1 MTAYRYL
8 DALAR
13 AAGWGRDG
21 SVDRVDADPALP
33 ARPRPR
39 SRFEPEPGDGE
50 PLWLPGQ
57 DVEETVD
64 GPGETRAAAADSGG
78 GRADRLPAPPGPPA
92 PPAAVVVA
100 GPSAWGPAGRPA
112 VGPAA
117 PLRGGDDE
125 AAVPDGPRPWP
136 AARPA
141 RPPDAD
147 VVVAAPAPR
156 PRAGNTGG
164 DLVDPVGA
172 PSAGPP
178 PSAPARPVADR
189 RGPVDT
195 ARDRDRSDDAVPPG
209 SGGRG
214 TGDDEPAPRPPAQ
227 ARPVVS
233 AVVDDPAVE
242 SAGPADGPAP
252 PPVVVEIGR
261 IEVRIVEAGPSSR
274 SSGDPAATARPALP
288 APGPTLAEYLAG
300 TAGRPT

>member
-13 AAGWGRDG
+13 AAGWTRDG
-21 SVDRVDADPALP
+21 SVDRAGANPGLP

-50 PLWLPGQ
+50 PLWLLGQ

-64 GPGETRAAAADSGG
+64 GPGETRAAAAEPGG
-78 GRADRLPAPPGPPA
+78 GGADRLPAPPGPPA
-92 PPAAVVVA
+92 PPATVVVA
-100 GPSAWGPAGRPA
+100 GPPAGGPAGWPA
-112 VGPAA
+112 GEPAA

-125 AAVPDGPRPWP
+125 DAVPDGPRPRA

-141 RPPDAD
+141 RPPGAD
-147 VVVAAPAPR
+147 VVAAAPAPR

-164 DLVDPVGA
+164 DLVDPVDA

-178 PSAPARPVADR
+178 PSARARSAADR
-189 RGPVDT
+189 RVPVDP
-195 ARDRDRSDDAVPPG
+195 ARDRDRSDDAVPSG

-233 AVVDDPAVE
+233 AVVGDPAAE
-242 SAGPADGPAP
+242 TAGPADGPAP

-261 IEVRIVEAGPSSR
+261 VEVRIVAAGPSSR
-274 SSGDPAATARPALP
+274 SSGDPAAAARPALP

-300 TAGRPT
+300 TAGRPA